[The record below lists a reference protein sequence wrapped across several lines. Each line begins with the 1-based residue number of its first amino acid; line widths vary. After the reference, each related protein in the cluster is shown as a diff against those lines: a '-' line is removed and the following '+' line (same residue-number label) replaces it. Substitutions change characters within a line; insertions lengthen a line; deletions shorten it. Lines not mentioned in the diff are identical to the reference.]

1 MDKIKKALNKLSS
14 KERQQLKKVLSQIN
28 NRDFQD
34 LDLKKLK
41 GKDDVF
47 RIRKGNMRIIFHKL
61 NNSIK
66 VLSVERRNSKT
77 YKKK

>member
-14 KERQQLKKVLSQIN
+14 KERQQLKKILSQIN

-66 VLSVERRNSKT
+66 VLSMERRNSKT

>member
-14 KERQQLKKVLSQIN
+14 KERQQLKKILSQIN